1 MMERYALI
9 TGASGGTGLEIAR
22 RFAKEGWN
30 VVVTSR
36 RQEEAEAVAKTLE
49 ETFGIKARG
58 VKSSAGNE
66 AEVTAVFDQ
75 LKADGWMISAL
86 VLNAAHLGIG
96 QTALDVPLDEWREVL
111 ETNLVW
117 NFSLMREAARHMKE
131 IGGGSIVIIGSNTAR
146 RAIPD
151 RSSYIASKGG
161 LVSLSKALAV
171 EWGEYGIRVNVVVS
185 GSIKTARWAAQTEE
199 WRQIRRDR
207 SPIGDIADF
216 EDLAN
221 ISYFLASDEAR
232 IITGAEVVVDG
243 GVDAQ
248 FLPKNAR

>member
-1 MMERYALI
+1 MERYALI

-36 RQEEAEAVAKTLE
+36 RKEEAEAVAKTLE
-49 ETFGIKARG
+49 ENFGIKARG

-111 ETNLVW
+111 ETIHRLNRESGMTVILITHY
-117 NFSLMREAARHMKE
+117 MDEAAQ
-131 IGGGSIVIIGSNTAR
+131 A
-146 RAIPD
+146 D
-151 RSSYIASKGG
+151 R
-161 LVSLSKALAV
+161 
-171 EWGEYGIRVNVVVS
+171 VVVMDS
-185 GSIKTARWAAQTEE
+185 GTV
-199 WRQIRRDR
+199 
-207 SPIGDIADF
+207 IADGTPKEVF
-216 EDLAN
+216 SQVELIRSAGLDVPQTTDLVHWLRTEKGLDLPADC
-221 ISYFLASDEAR
+221 LTVEEA
-232 IITGAEVVVDG
+232 A
-243 GVDAQ
+243 DAVAKL
-248 FLPKNAR
+248 FS